1 MTLTREEQKSVVKMV
16 MESHQGVTLS
26 EAKTNEDIRE
36 EMKLNLEFYNSLKE
50 DFLNE
55 EKTNLE
61 EAEGL
66 VMTFLGAL
74 GSIKDYLTGLK
85 VIKDITVWIQGII
98 QKLSEKLGPK
108 IDKFIPQKIQ
118 DLAKDGAT
126 AVKDFIK
133 WLYTALS
140 YKGLA
145 TLFARIRY
153 RKYLT
158 KPTDEQIKCME
169 LAAKKVYKWIL
180 ITLVVAFVIKL
191 IILAWPTIVA
201 AVAKTAT
208 AGAATAGAA
217 TTGAATTGAAT
228 SAAAGSTQLAGF
240 TAMFKPLG
248 ALLTKVGHG
257 SLFQGVFSTLSAGVK
272 AKDVKKISSDIKAK
286 EQEVKGKEIDGFKDA
301 WNYCPLPQKES
312 IEFGRM
318 TQLAGL

>member
-1 MTLTREEQKSVVKMV
+1 MKQSELCQLTREEQKSVVKMV
-16 MESHQGVTLS
+16 MESHQGITLS

-36 EMKLNLEFYNSLKE
+36 EMKLNLEFYNALKE

-61 EAEGL
+61 EASGML
-66 VMTFLGAL
+66 MTFLGAL

-85 VIKDITVWIQGII
+85 VIKDITAWVQGLV
-98 QKLSEKLGPK
+98 QKLSEKLGPQ

-118 DLAKDGAT
+118 DLAKDGVT
-126 AVKDFIK
+126 AVEKFIK
-133 WLYTALS
+133 WLYNTLS

-145 TLFARIRY
+145 KLFARIRY
-153 RKYLT
+153 RKFRT

-180 ITLVVAFVIKL
+180 ITLVVAFAIKL

-208 AGAATAGAA
+208 
-217 TTGAATTGAAT
+217 TGAAT
-228 SAAAGSTQLAGF
+228 SAASGSTQLAGF
-240 TAMFKPLG
+240 TTMFKSLG
-248 ALLTKVGHG
+248 AVLTKVGHG
-257 SLFQGVFSTLSAGVK
+257 SLFKGVFSTISAGVK
-272 AKDVKKISSDIKAK
+272 TKDASKISADIKAK
-286 EQEVKGKEIDGFKDA
+286 EQEAKDKEIDGFKDA

-312 IEFGRM
+312 IEFDRM
-318 TQLAGL
+318 TQLAGLRRYS